1 MKDAWKIT
9 KNLKNKV
16 KVSQNSTNKAN
27 ARTDVTNRE
36 GLDVLIFSQKIYITT
51 FPTSASIYH
60 YKGSMS
66 WWFFI
71 IFSSA
76 VS

>member
-36 GLDVLIFSQKIYITT
+36 GLDVLIFSQKYIYQHI
-51 FPTSASIYH
+51 SD
-60 YKGSMS
+60 
-66 WWFFI
+66 
-71 IFSSA
+71 
-76 VS
+76 VSVDLPLEGINELVAF